1 MKKLNHRPARV
12 QKAREAAG
20 LTKTQLAEQLSC
32 SLSLIS
38 EIESGTRNALPERL
52 ELMAEV
58 LGVDLEKL
66 ASAEYLRKTEKGSA
80 A

>member
-12 QKAREAAG
+12 TRAREAAG
-20 LTKTQLAEQLSC
+20 LTRTQLAEKLSC
-32 SLSLIS
+32 SLSLVS
-38 EIESGTRNALPERL
+38 EIESGTRNALPDRL

-58 LGVDLEKL
+58 LEVPVEKI
-66 ASAEYLRKTEKGSA
+66 ASAEYLRKAGEGSA